1 MSINFKIA
9 FRFMKSN
16 KVQTT
21 LISLG
26 IALGVA
32 VQIFLGLLINNLNDN
47 LLNKTIGSSSQIT
60 ITSENKE
67 DKLIKDYGNIVEDI
81 KSNEGNTITD
91 LLTILDTPALVNNG
105 DSNESILVRGLNYS
119 EDNDIYDIK
128 NKITE
133 GEFPTNNG
141 DVLIGKGIS
150 DSLNLNIGDEFTLIT
165 SNNNETLVKVSGIV
179 DMQVKTLNDSW
190 VLTSLESAQNLFN
203 QYNSITTI
211 EMKIDMDK
219 IFDADAIAANI
230 STYIPESL
238 NITNWKEDNGSLLD
252 ALSGQKSSSL
262 TIQVFIII
270 SVTMSIAGVLAISVL
285 QKSKQIG
292 ILKAMGIKNKA
303 AASIFLLQGLI
314 FGVIGTTIGT
324 ALGITLFKIFN
335 IVVKTSDGSP
345 LVPGNMYFGFI
356 AISILLSIAASIIA
370 AGVAARKSLKLD
382 PMDIIRNN

>member
-9 FRFMKSN
+9 SRFMKSN
-16 KVQTT
+16 KAQTT

-67 DKLIKDYGNIVEDI
+67 DKLIKDYGNIIEDI

-141 DVLIGKGIS
+141 DVLIGKGVS

-165 SNNNETLVKVSGIV
+165 SNNNETLVKVYGIV
-179 DMQVKTLNDSW
+179 DMQVKALNDSW

-203 QYNSITTI
+203 QDNSITTI

-230 STYIPESL
+230 STYIPENL

-356 AISILLSIAASIIA
+356 AISALLSIASSIIA